1 MQLLC
6 KKRSLAIQ
14 QYSSKGFR
22 LWRRKK
28 RIFGGKGP
36 MDPSPNFLPNNN
48 FQSVCGPPK
57 CYYFFKILFSNGY
70 IDHWESKSWYPKISS
85 NLLNTL
91 VYRGI
96 FWRRRRRK
104 KFLPLSTRYFGIFFG
119 SEGGGVRAAG
129 FRPGGG

>member
-6 KKRSLAIQ
+6 KKRSLGIQ

-91 VYRGI
+91 LYILSFFKKSRVLHHLLLHCYIISFGVY
-96 FWRRRRRK
+96 
-104 KFLPLSTRYFGIFFG
+104 PN
-119 SEGGGVRAAG
+119 
-129 FRPGGG
+129 

>member
-6 KKRSLAIQ
+6 KKRSLGIQ

-91 VYRGI
+91 
-96 FWRRRRRK
+96 
-104 KFLPLSTRYFGIFFG
+104 LPKPHLPS
-119 SEGGGVRAAG
+119 
-129 FRPGGG
+129 PGNTLLPKPHLPSPSSILLPNTDKTVQSNAVF